1 MYKVVL
7 LMIFLFPTII
17 LLNFCIYKYVVNKAI
32 RKFIKPKLQSL
43 GLTFS
48 DYKWLGLFNHGNF
61 KNDRFVLIPSLKSG
75 YPVIATYID
84 VFYDEGSN
92 QKKVT
97 VKIDAFF
104 VFIVRVWY
112 STEF

>member
-1 MYKVVL
+1 MYKVII
-7 LMIFLFPTII
+7 LMILLFPTFI
-17 LLNFCIYKYVVNKAI
+17 LLNFFIVKYLINKAI
-32 RKFIKPKLQSL
+32 RKYITPKLQRA

-48 DYKWLGLFNHGNF
+48 DYKWLGFFDHGNF
-61 KNDRFVLIPSLKSG
+61 KNDKFILLPSVKGG

-97 VKIDAFF
+97 VKIDTFF
-104 VFIVRVWY
+104 VFIVRVLY
-112 STEF
+112 SNEF